1 MNAKE
6 FGKLYPTKAEKEE
19 ALRQMSDDEID
30 ELIKTQNN
38 VYGKIFYSKFKSKNV
53 K

>member
-1 MNAKE
+1 MNARE
-6 FGKLYPTKAEKEE
+6 FGDKYPTKAEKEE
-19 ALRQMSDDEID
+19 ALKQMSDEEID
-30 ELIKTQNN
+30 ELIETQNN